1 MPSAARPPGPPG
13 NWLLGNLTELRRDM
27 LALFVRATR
36 EYGDLVRLRIG
47 PRSLYLVNH
56 PDLIE
61 EVLVHQ
67 ARNFRKHYA
76 VRMNRLLLGN
86 GLISSEGDFWLRQ
99 RRLAQPAFHRDR
111 IAVYSSIMVEFTQR
125 MLSEWQ
131 PGSVRNV
138 HADMTQ
144 LTLEIIAKA

>member
-1 MPSAARPPGPPG
+1 MSSTTRPPGPPG

-27 LALFVRATR
+27 LALFTRAAR

-67 ARNFRKHYA
+67 ARNYRKHYA
-76 VRMNRLLLGN
+76 VRMNRLPAG
-86 GLISSEGDFWLRQ
+86 Q
-99 RRLAQPAFHRDR
+99 RPAL
-111 IAVYSSIMVEFTQR
+111 Q
-125 MLSEWQ
+125 
-131 PGSVRNV
+131 
-138 HADMTQ
+138 
-144 LTLEIIAKA
+144 